1 MASIYSDD
9 YRLVR
14 YSKLRKQ
21 RDIIE
26 KILGFSMLIALVCAA
41 GEVIPAL
48 LESILGG
55 FALLR
60 EIGDFFLAVLGIF
73 CMAGAIYA
81 VYKREWIIT
90 LVALVLL
97 PILTAFGAVRYLG
110 VFQPVPLL
118 AALICD
124 IFWLKLSKEDGFP
137 QFQLELN
144 RHEATEK
151 AWDFTSRKNAV
162 ESGARTAATGTAA
175 DSDMH
180 DLLDETAETLNADL
194 KGYQDRSQGADPFV
208 HPAETHSEMMDSLE
222 DL

>member
-1 MASIYSDD
+1 MASIYTDD
-9 YRLVR
+9 YRLAR
-14 YSKLRKQ
+14 YSKLRKR

-26 KILGFSMLIALVCAA
+26 KVLAISMLIALILAA

-48 LESILGG
+48 LNSILGG
-55 FALLR
+55 LSLLR
-60 EIGDFFLAVLGIF
+60 EISDFFLAVLGIA

-81 VYKREWIIT
+81 IYKREWVIT
-90 LVALVLL
+90 LIVFVLI
-97 PILTAFGAVRYLG
+97 PILAAFGAVRYLG

-124 IFWLKLSKEDGFP
+124 VFWLKLSKEEGFP

-151 AWDFTSRKNAV
+151 AWNFTSRKNAV
-162 ESGARTAATGTAA
+162 ESGARAAATGTTA

-208 HPAETHSEMMDSLE
+208 HPTETHSEMMDTLE